1 MSKEMTVFCCES
13 SASINLSVLVW
24 KKATKFNWLS
34 DLRMTDWLWFYLII
48 LLNILR
54 IYQQYKYTMTCLL
67 LDVWQNITTYHNDM
81 VILETQG
88 FLSTWLLVVVS
99 CRKQLVFV
107 HNLLHINLLRASSLL
122 AWIPALSV
130 GHKLCLSE
138 EFATRGYGLNS
149 SYLDYVFSTLSLQFG
164 QECWDW

>member
-1 MSKEMTVFCCES
+1 
-13 SASINLSVLVW
+13 
-24 KKATKFNWLS
+24 
-34 DLRMTDWLWFYLII
+34 
-48 LLNILR
+48 
-54 IYQQYKYTMTCLL
+54 MTCLL
-67 LDVWQNITTYHNDM
+67 LDVWQNIRTYHNHM

-88 FLSTWLLVVVS
+88 FWSTRLLVVVS

-149 SYLDYVFSTLSLQFG
+149 SYLDYVFQHFHSSLDKSAETDNWWKLFEVILYYKIWCFCPMLFKVQSVNLFIVTKLPQFFFVTRK
-164 QECWDW
+164 Q